1 MVSAAYPVACYVFFF
16 SFTFFILTQ
25 SHENT
30 SLNSINLCRHF
41 LYLCTYSRSG
51 RATIFHL
58 LAVRDTLHLS
68 KAT

>member
-25 SHENT
+25 SHENS

-41 LYLCTYSRSG
+41 VYLCALPVGAGNNFSLIA
-51 RATIFHL
+51 RARYIAFI
-58 LAVRDTLHLS
+58 
-68 KAT
+68 